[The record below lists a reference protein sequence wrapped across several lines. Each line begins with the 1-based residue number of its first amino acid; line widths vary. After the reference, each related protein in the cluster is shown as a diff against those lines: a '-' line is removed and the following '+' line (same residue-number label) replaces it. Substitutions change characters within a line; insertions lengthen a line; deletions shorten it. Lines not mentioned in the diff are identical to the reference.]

1 VSSAFAT
8 FLPAASRPRK
18 IGNTKDCDASAA
30 HGHRLQDQRQRQR
43 RPAGN
48 PQKPA
53 SLPEDVPVIAGGEYP
68 FARAIEGA
76 KRAKITNYCKFPAPV
91 NHQKGTIFSK

>member
-1 VSSAFAT
+1 MLVLHMDTVF
-8 FLPAASRPRK
+8 K
-18 IGNTKDCDASAA
+18 ISDNANDA
-30 HGHRLQDQRQRQR
+30 RQAIR
-43 RPAGN
+43 RSPG
-48 PQKPA
+48 

-68 FARAIEGA
+68 FARAIQGA